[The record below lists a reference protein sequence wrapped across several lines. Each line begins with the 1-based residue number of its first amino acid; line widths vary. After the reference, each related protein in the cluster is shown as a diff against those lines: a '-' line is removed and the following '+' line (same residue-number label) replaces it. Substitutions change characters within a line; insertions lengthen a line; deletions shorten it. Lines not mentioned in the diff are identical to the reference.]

1 MSRETFERGEWQG
14 VIAGHQLE
22 SHDPAEWLRYGV
34 ALLQTIEPGTDVGKQ
49 QQQMALAFVQAAK
62 EGAPPE
68 AVQAALRQSVLLSV
82 SASLHLIGL
91 ELPGER
97 AKSLAKRQGRMVN
110 RSMRQAAIQS
120 RPAGLNASSEET
132 PYHYRTAIP
141 LRFSYMERRDNQLI
155 LASTHNYGYFSCL
168 STILWDLITCS
179 NYGRKPTLISGKNGM
194 KDFKDQAESDL
205 FQIHFSPPEKQSL
218 QAIPSRKDLPIP
230 AHHGDYRCLDLE
242 SLKPF
247 LEAYFKPLERI
258 DQLAQKLMQ
267 KYAINPEKTSIVCY
281 RGTDKSREV
290 PPVPAEEYLL
300 EAEDILEQHPGFRV
314 LVQTDQKQIRDHLLE
329 SLGEKAF
336 AVDEL
341 PVTEGDAAIHFC
353 LDHGRQD
360 FADHLLAINL
370 IMAKSCWVITHTGNV
385 AFWTVLLRGHC
396 ERVVQFGALAEP

>member
-1 MSRETFERGEWQG
+1 MTQQDLERGDWQG
-14 VIAGHQLE
+14 VIAGHQPE

-34 ALLQTIEPGTDVGKQ
+34 ALLQTIEPGPDAGKLQ
-49 QQQMALAFVQAAK
+49 QVALAFVQAAK
-62 EGAPPE
+62 EGALPE
-68 AVQAALRQSVLLSV
+68 AVEAVQRQSVLLSV

-267 KYAINPEKTSIVCY
+267 KYAINPEKTIIVCY
-281 RGTDKSREV
+281 RGTD
-290 PPVPAEEYLL
+290 
-300 EAEDILEQHPGFRV
+300 
-314 LVQTDQKQIRDHLLE
+314 
-329 SLGEKAF
+329 
-336 AVDEL
+336 
-341 PVTEGDAAIHFC
+341 
-353 LDHGRQD
+353 
-360 FADHLLAINL
+360 
-370 IMAKSCWVITHTGNV
+370 
-385 AFWTVLLRGHC
+385 
-396 ERVVQFGALAEP
+396 